1 MTNTLRPNFAER
13 AKAQCFQ
20 TRAFIDGRF
29 VDALDGKTFTTVN
42 PANGEVLTRIAE
54 CDAADVEVAV
64 AAAKAAF
71 EDRRWA
77 GLAPKERK
85 RALLRL
91 ADLVEQHA
99 QELALI
105 ESLDNGKPVDD
116 ALAADLPDA
125 IETLRWH
132 AEAID

>member
-1 MTNTLRPNFAER
+1 M
-13 AKAQCFQ
+13 
-20 TRAFIDGRF
+20 
-29 VDALDGKTFTTVN
+29 
-42 PANGEVLTRIAE
+42 
-54 CDAADVEVAV
+54 AV

-132 AEAID
+132 AEAIDKLYDQSSPTPGDLVSLVVRLSLIHI